1 MTFLAFI
8 NDTYINM
15 KPSIKKTTMI
25 KKSKTILVLG
35 VILLIAQSTYS
46 QSVPAKFAPT
56 PNERQMKYLQLSSRL
71 EELPAKRCSVRYLGI
86 MRVFR

>member
-1 MTFLAFI
+1 
-8 NDTYINM
+8 
-15 KPSIKKTTMI
+15 MI

-56 PNERQMKYLQLSSRL
+56 PNERQMKYLQ
-71 EELPAKRCSVRYLGI
+71 EPMAAFIHFGMNTFAGADGI
-86 MRVFR
+86 GDCGGGRFGRRRGAGKC